1 MIEFL
6 KEFQGILGAVL
17 GVVVTL
23 TTSEFLRRIGRRRMY
38 IRSNRIEFLKREN
51 NFGEIR
57 DTPTDKFEEV
67 SLFSYEISVAIY
79 NSSDIY
85 FSLFDLQ
92 LEFQMEN
99 GNVFFHYPYDSD
111 KTKFSTSWVHELFS
125 SIDIEPKKLK
135 IINMIGWIHKEQL
148 GELTQSGVLKKAFL
162 VAKNHK
168 NKQFRKK
175 IAI

>member
-23 TTSEFLRRIGRRRMY
+23 TTSDFLRRIARRRMY

-85 FSLFDLQ
+85 YSLFDLQ
-92 LEFQMEN
+92 LEFHMDN
-99 GNVFFHYPYDSD
+99 GNVFFHCPYCCCSLAL
-111 KTKFSTSWVHELFS
+111 SMPCSHNL
-125 SIDIEPKKLK
+125 PKLA
-135 IINMIGWIHKEQL
+135 L
-148 GELTQSGVLKKAFL
+148 
-162 VAKNHK
+162 
-168 NKQFRKK
+168 
-175 IAI
+175 